1 MPAAWQSENR
11 RTLPGPGRAHG
22 GAGWGWPCPL
32 CRLQMAEAA
41 LALSE
46 QKAQELGERLAT
58 AEQEHRSLT
67 QKQAKE
73 HRLEQQVGRRWAGG
87 LAGGVWQLVTSGAL
101 PTLALRK
108 LRSASPSCSETCL
121 LPLRRTC
128 SCRTRCGVWGTGPGP
143 PRSPGWVRA
152 RPQLPWCWL
161 PGGRAGAEG
170 AVTAGP
176 AAADQAGADQQVG

>member
-11 RTLPGPGRAHG
+11 RLLQGPGRAHG

-46 QKAQELGERLAT
+46 QKAQDLGERLAT

-73 HRLEQQVGRRWAGG
+73 HRLEQQVGGRWAGGRWAGG
-87 LAGGVWQLVTSGAL
+87 LAGGVWQAGDRGAL
-101 PTLALRK
+101 PTLALRNP
-108 LRSASPSCSETCL
+108 RSVSPSCSETCL

-128 SCRTRCGVWGTGPGP
+128 SCRTRCGVRGQAPREPGVGAGTAWATASLLPASRWTSWSGRCSCSRTSCCRPG
-143 PRSPGWVRA
+143 RS
-152 RPQLPWCWL
+152 
-161 PGGRAGAEG
+161 
-170 AVTAGP
+170 
-176 AAADQAGADQQVG
+176 